1 MSLRTLTIQEGFE
14 GTRPERL
21 YFVGVDA
28 RYAYSNLQHFHVSLN
43 HVCSIWMHTMMN
55 KFRAG
60 HAQSGENPELHHLL
74 RRLAMLAER
83 PIHAIFV
90 ADGIERPA
98 VKRLK
103 EVKKN
108 PV

>member
-28 RYAYSNLQHFHVSLN
+28 RYAYSSMHHLYISLN
-43 HVCSIWMHTMMN
+43 HVCSIWMQTMMH
-55 KFRAG
+55 KFRVG
-60 HAQSGENPELHHLL
+60 HAQSGENPELLHLF

-90 ADGIERPA
+90 AQHSLGGQLRDGR
-98 VKRLK
+98 
-103 EVKKN
+103 
-108 PV
+108 